1 MDAATRFAGRLKEY
15 QNCEKDLE
23 MLQAKR
29 NDIHKSLSK
38 LKLDVISNKEDATPF
53 IRFKFMMLCGNP

>member
-38 LKLDVISNKEDATPF
+38 LKIKGTAAAA
-53 IRFKFMMLCGNP
+53 RHQAR